1 MERHFMGQH
10 EYMSLDNQDTR
21 AMNSVIS
28 FQFLFLMCY
37 LGNIRTM
44 LARSIQDSYVSN
56 SFVYII
62 VFLSICL
69 PIFYCCLC
77 FFLILW
83 KTELKQVPPFVLRK
97 VTDDVLEGES

>member
-1 MERHFMGQH
+1 MGKH
-10 EYMSLDNQDTR
+10 EDMSLDNQDTR

-44 LARSIQDSYVSN
+44 LACSIQESYVSN

-62 VFLSICL
+62 VFLSSAYPFFIVACV
-69 PIFYCCLC
+69 F

-83 KTELKQVPPFVLRK
+83 KTELKQVSPFVLRK

>member
-1 MERHFMGQH
+1 MGKH
-10 EYMSLDNQDTR
+10 EDMSLDNQDTR

-44 LARSIQDSYVSN
+44 LAFSIQDSYVST

-62 VFLSICL
+62 VFLIHL
-69 PIFYCCLC
+69 LTHFLLLLVFF

-83 KTELKQVPPFVLRK
+83 KTELKQASPFVLRK
-97 VTDDVLEGES
+97 VTDDVLEGEN